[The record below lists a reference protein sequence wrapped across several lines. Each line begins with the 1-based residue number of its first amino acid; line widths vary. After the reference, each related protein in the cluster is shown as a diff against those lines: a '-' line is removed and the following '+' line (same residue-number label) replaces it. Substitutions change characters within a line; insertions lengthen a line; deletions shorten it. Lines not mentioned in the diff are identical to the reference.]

1 MNNGNG
7 LVNLDGRHKCLRIV
21 SSHSFRAV
29 QFSIEALAVTPS
41 YSPSSEPKQSRVSW

>member
-7 LVNLDGRHKCLRIV
+7 LVDLDGGHKCLTIV

-29 QFSIEALAVTPS
+29 QFSIEALAVQQAHS
-41 YSPSSEPKQSRVSW
+41 YSPQVSGRGVE